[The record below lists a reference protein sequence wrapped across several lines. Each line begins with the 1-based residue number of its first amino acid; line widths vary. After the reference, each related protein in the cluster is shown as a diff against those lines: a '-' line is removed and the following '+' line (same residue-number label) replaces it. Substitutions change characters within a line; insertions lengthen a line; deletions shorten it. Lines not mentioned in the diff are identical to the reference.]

1 MTGLFN
7 SVVSGPDGVE
17 IEILDTIQAPKWKG
31 DGQILVTVYSGRYR
45 EEEVILKVILMAY
58 VWPMLLCRSLLTFV

>member
-1 MTGLFN
+1 MTGMFN

-45 EEEVILKVILMAY
+45 DQEVVLKVMLMA
-58 VWPMLLCRSLLTFV
+58 